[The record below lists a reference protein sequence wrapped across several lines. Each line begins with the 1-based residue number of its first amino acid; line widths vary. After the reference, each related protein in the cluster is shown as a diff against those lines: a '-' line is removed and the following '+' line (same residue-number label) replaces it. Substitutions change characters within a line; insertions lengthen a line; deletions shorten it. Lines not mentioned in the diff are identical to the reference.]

1 MIPPLLL
8 NVEPHH
14 KVVYQTEDGRGGERR
29 SLSVPLAFSSCICLI
44 MLCILRF
51 CFCSFCLLSYSTH
64 SYPEIASLLKGF
76 LFLT

>member
-29 SLSVPLAFSSCICLI
+29 YLSVPLAFSSCVCLI

-51 CFCSFCLLSYSTH
+51 CFCSFV
-64 SYPEIASLLKGF
+64 F
-76 LFLT
+76 FLTVHIATQKLLHC